1 MFVFWLIQLI
11 SKAIYLY
18 TVLLVIYAL
27 LSWFPGGYQSSFG
40 RFLAKICEPYLGLFD
55 HLNLSF
61 GPVNFN
67 IAFAIIVLQLAS
79 QALILILNRIAV
91 ML

>member
-1 MFVFWLIQLI
+1 MNLLG
-11 SKAIYLY
+11 KAVYIY

-40 RFLAKICEPYLGLFD
+40 RFLSKICEPYLSLFD

-67 IAFAIIVLQLAS
+67 IAFAIIILQLAS
-79 QALILILNRIAV
+79 EALFRIILAIL
-91 ML
+91 

>member
-1 MFVFWLIQLI
+1 MIDLLSRAV
-11 SKAIYLY
+11 YLY

-27 LSWFPGGYQSSFG
+27 LSWFPGGYQSSIG
-40 RFLAKICEPYLGLFD
+40 RFLAKVCEPYLSLFD

-67 IAFAIIVLQLAS
+67 IAFAVIILQLAS
-79 QALILILNRIAV
+79 QALFRIILAIF
-91 ML
+91 